1 VEESGT
7 GRRDFAV
14 LGSVTTRA
22 PSTPGEGAAYPQHT
36 SVQIDIGP
44 AQRESL
50 PTPQPSVDQEREQ
63 GRVSACLGSPQ
74 NPPDVLWLEVS
85 SLLRATLGRVTAV
98 ATLRASASSRMAVSR
113 IALSALNAE
122 RMVESDNPALEFD
135 LLRFDVGWLE
145 PVEGLSAELR
155 RDDVLPGQRGIQA
168 LPLLA
173 GR

>member
-1 VEESGT
+1 
-7 GRRDFAV
+7 
-14 LGSVTTRA
+14 
-22 PSTPGEGAAYPQHT
+22 
-36 SVQIDIGP
+36 
-44 AQRESL
+44 
-50 PTPQPSVDQEREQ
+50 
-63 GRVSACLGSPQ
+63 
-74 NPPDVLWLEVS
+74 
-85 SLLRATLGRVTAV
+85 
-98 ATLRASASSRMAVSR
+98 MAVSR

-135 LLRFDVGWLE
+135 LPRFDVGWLE